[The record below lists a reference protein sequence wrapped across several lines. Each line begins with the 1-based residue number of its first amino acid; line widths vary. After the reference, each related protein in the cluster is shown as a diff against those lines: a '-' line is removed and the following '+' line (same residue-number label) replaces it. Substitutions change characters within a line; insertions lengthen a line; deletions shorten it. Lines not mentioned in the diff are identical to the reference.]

1 MQNFIEAQNIAKFK
15 TRLQSET
22 DPTVRAMLTLLLA
35 EEEAKH
41 ALRIAHDKGRLI

>member
-1 MQNFIEAQNIAKFK
+1 MQNFIENQNIAKFR

-22 DPTVRAMLTLLLA
+22 DPAVRAVVTLLLA

-41 ALRIAHDKGRLI
+41 ALRVASNKGD